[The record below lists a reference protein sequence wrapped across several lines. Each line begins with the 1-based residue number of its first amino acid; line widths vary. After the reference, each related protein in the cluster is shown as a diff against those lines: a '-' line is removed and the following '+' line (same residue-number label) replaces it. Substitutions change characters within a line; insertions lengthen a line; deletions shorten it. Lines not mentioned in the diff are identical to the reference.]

1 MHRILINKEL
11 CTGCKNCVL
20 ACMLKHSESDNIYT
34 LDLENIDND
43 GRGHIELDKDNK
55 PVPIIC
61 RHCDEPE
68 CVLTCMSGA
77 MSKNNET
84 GIVSYNESKCGSCY
98 MCIMS
103 CSYGVLKVDDRT
115 KQVVLKCDLCKD
127 KEYPRCV
134 ANCPSGALELQKED
148 AYAR

>member
-1 MHRILINKEL
+1 MHRIIINKEL

-20 ACMLKHSESDNIYT
+20 ACMLKHSDNNDMYT
-34 LDLENIDND
+34 LDLVELDND

-61 RHCDEPE
+61 RHCEEPE

-77 MSKNNET
+77 MVKDTES
-84 GIVSYNESKCGSCY
+84 GIVSYDEQKCGSCY

-103 CSYGVLKVDDRT
+103 CPYGVLKVDDKT
-115 KQVVLKCDLCKD
+115 KQVVLKCDLCKNEEEP
-127 KEYPRCV
+127 KCV
-134 ANCPSGALELQKED
+134 ANCPSGALELQKEES
-148 AYAR
+148 YVR